1 MLRGCTATLLQL
13 GTGAAANAAGEGAA
27 REAAAGEA
35 VDGDSDGAAA
45 TPAGRRLFPSVAAL
59 VQQGRS
65 SLERLQQ
72 LQAACVGA
80 QIRIMGGSVS
90 GGMGQHVTHVVGLVL
105 GPPTPPAADDG
116 ADEGEEAA
124 EEAVAAEAGAGAAE
138 AAPGTSTAAAV
149 RGVQPQALLAAVSQQ
164 AGGGTAVA
172 SLRLGV
178 STGSMRL
185 VSQR

>member
-13 GTGAAANAAGEGAA
+13 GTGAAANAGGEGAT
-27 REAAAGEA
+27 REAAPGEA
-35 VDGDSDGAAA
+35 VDGDTDGAAA
-45 TPAGRRLFPSVAAL
+45 VPAGRRLFPSVAAL
-59 VQQGRS
+59 VQQGRA

-72 LQAACVGA
+72 LQAACAGA

-105 GPPTPPAADDG
+105 APPTPPAADDG
-116 ADEGEEAA
+116 ADEGKAA
-124 EEAVAAEAGAGAAE
+124 EAGAAE
-138 AAPGTSTAAAV
+138 AAPGTSTAAAA